1 MKKDEKYIR
10 RLIELRPMIFC
21 LLAAIDLYGR
31 DEAKKLAEKALQKYA
46 EDRFVKPYK
55 DIPMEKRWSHFQN
68 QLIHNADDIEYSIT
82 KHDEKSVKVQY
93 KRCIFFE
100 IFKEHGLADFVP
112 IYCRTDYAIGRAI
125 HPNLNMSRTQTIA
138 DGGTFCD
145 HNWTFEEE

>member
-55 DIPMEKRWSHFQN
+55 DIPMDPPS
-68 QLIHNADDIEYSIT
+68 
-82 KHDEKSVKVQY
+82 
-93 KRCIFFE
+93 
-100 IFKEHGLADFVP
+100 
-112 IYCRTDYAIGRAI
+112 
-125 HPNLNMSRTQTIA
+125 
-138 DGGTFCD
+138 
-145 HNWTFEEE
+145 